1 MQIPISF
8 PDIAVQVLKRIFKFN
23 PDERID
29 IKCLVSEN
37 SAISILKISQ
47 NYLFLAEL
55 YHKLSQCASKSGQN
69 IIAEFKK
76 GTFDWL
82 KPADIDSVNLLS
94 VIQD

>member
-37 SAISILKISQ
+37 SASSILKISQ
-47 NYLFLAEL
+47 NRSFLTQ
-55 YHKLSQCASKSGQN
+55 KSPCASKFGQN
-69 IIAEFKK
+69 ITAEFKK
-76 GTFDWL
+76 DTFDWL